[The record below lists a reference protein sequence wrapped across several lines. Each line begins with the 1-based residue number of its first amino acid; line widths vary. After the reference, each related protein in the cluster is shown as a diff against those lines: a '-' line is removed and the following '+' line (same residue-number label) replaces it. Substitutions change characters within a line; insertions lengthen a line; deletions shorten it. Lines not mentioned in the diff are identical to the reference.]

1 MNDLNRQGG
10 RQSSRFSFPSRRQA
24 FTLIE
29 LLVVIAIIAILAGLL
44 LPSLAN
50 AKEKAKRIKCVNN
63 LRQIGLALN
72 MYAQENN
79 DYLPRHNATAGQAL
93 WDVPIPTADA
103 LSESGAKRKLF
114 YCPGYATSVQDV
126 DVWWNFASGYRVI
139 SYYLL
144 IKRGDANHPDYPV
157 PLKPGKEYLVKM
169 SVPATNSTSVTSELV
184 SDVVVSEGRGTTA
197 DKFRGVYTSNPD
209 KIPKGFNTS
218 HMSSAAPA
226 GSNIL
231 YQDGHVAWRRFGD
244 MLVRA
249 DWTNDRHFWF

>member
-1 MNDLNRQGG
+1 MNDLNRWGG
-10 RQSSRFSFPSRRQA
+10 WHSRRFSFPNRRPA

-50 AKEKAKRIKCVNN
+50 AKEKAKRIKCVSN

-79 DYLPRHNATAGQAL
+79 DFLPRHNSAAGPAL

-103 LSESGAKRKLF
+103 FSESGAKRKIF
-114 YCPGYATSVQDV
+114 YCPGYATSVKDA
-126 DVWWNFASGYRVI
+126 DVWWNFNSSYRVI
-139 SYYLL
+139 SYCLL
-144 IKRGDANHPDYPV
+144 IKRSDPGAPDKPV

-169 SVPATNSTSVTSELV
+169 SVPATNSAVVTSELV
-184 SDVVVSEGRGTTA
+184 TDVVVSEGRGTTA

-209 KIPKGFNTS
+209 KIPNGFNTS

-226 GSNIL
+226 GGNIL

-244 MLVRA
+244 MRVRA